1 MVEKIKESNIAM
13 IYFAYQD
20 FSQNI
25 DLERFHISKTQH
37 RILFLVSHLTKP
49 TIKKVLKIVGISKQG
64 FIKPYKDLEERNLL
78 ETRPSQDDPRIK
90 DLYLTDEGQAMIT
103 ELNRDQSKKIN
114 HYLEKHD
121 GDWQKALED
130 MVTHY
135 LQSF

>member
-1 MVEKIKESNIAM
+1 MPHKIKESNIAM

-25 DLERFHISKTQH
+25 DLERFHITKTQH

-49 TIKKVLKIVGISKQG
+49 TIKKVLKIMRISKQA
-64 FIKPYKDLEERNLL
+64 FAKPYKDLEERQLL
-78 ETRPSQDDPRIK
+78 ETKPSKDDPRVK
-90 DLYLTDEGQAMIT
+90 DLYLTKEGQAIIT
-103 ELNRDQSKKIN
+103 ELNRDQSEKIN
-114 HYLEKHD
+114 HYLEEHD
-121 GDWQKALED
+121 GNWQLALED